1 MEGKELKETGSEMS
15 GGRQAFKLII
25 TQGSHLQTGRIREG
39 FYEDLLGWPTSHL
52 EQNAQGWGGGAI
64 LLFRRQHWQAL
75 ADSCN
80 SLREFSHNGCLKAG
94 WPQETLQK
102 AEESYD

>member
-52 EQNAQGWGGGAI
+52 EQNAQGWWGRYCCSGGSTGRPWLTAAT
-64 LLFRRQHWQAL
+64 L
-75 ADSCN
+75 S
-80 SLREFSHNGCLKAG
+80 EFSHNGCLKAG

-102 AEESYD
+102 AKESHD